1 MTHKVKRGLI
11 SIVMAVALVISVLA
25 GVLPLQSIKVGA
37 ETEPDYLTF
46 TAEEDNS
53 SVTVNIKDGTL
64 EYSVNNGEWAAY
76 TSNSSIALN
85 NGYTVRF
92 RGDSNSGKQLF
103 GYDNRVTINGKVA
116 CSGNIM
122 TLLNYNDPK
131 NATMSDY
138 CFSCMFYEC
147 AGLTSAPELP
157 ATTLTDGCY
166 ESMFVSCTRLT
177 SAPELPATTL
187 AFSCYNGMFHDCTGL
202 TSAPALPATT
212 LTANCYCNMFSF
224 CTSLTEPPA
233 LPATKLAEMCYYF
246 MFREC
251 TSLTE
256 PPALPATEL
265 AEMCYDSMFMECTSL
280 TSAPALPATSLA
292 NSCYSNM
299 FYGCTSIKLSE
310 TQTAYYNAEYRIPSS
325 DTGTDASYALNNMF
339 ASTGGAFTGTPDIN
353 KTYYIHKDVVYSYV
367 EPKAATY
374 EADGN
379 SEYYTGSD
387 GKFYKSEDDGATFT
401 EIEENSWI
409 IPRLTA
415 YMQVDTDSSNGVDV
429 NICAPLPEGEDINEY
444 SIQLGDTVQSFSKCS
459 TVVIDGTTYYLVKV
473 TCPAKNMADKYAYAV
488 QKNGTAKEGAS
499 GEVSVRDYA
508 DNVIGGNYTS
518 PVKKVCRA
526 MLAYGASAQTYF
538 GHNITDLAN
547 SNNKTGE
554 GADYSAVTV
563 PNAEFAKAS
572 LNTAL
577 AAANAPV
584 EYAGMSLTF
593 EHDTYI
599 SLAFKVKSGT
609 QEEAVDYVNQK
620 FTLGGNPV
628 SAEKNGTKFVVI
640 RQKDISVKNLV
651 NDIALGF
658 GGTDYKVNATQYMT
672 LVNAG
677 TDENLKN
684 VCKALYNYYLCA
696 IE

>member
-233 LPATKLAEMCYYF
+233 LPAT
-246 MFREC
+246 
-251 TSLTE
+251 
-256 PPALPATEL
+256 EL

-379 SEYYTGSD
+379 SDYYTGSD

-508 DNVIGGNYTS
+508 DNVIGGNYTV

-526 MLAYGASAQTYF
+526 MLAYGTAAQTYF
-538 GHNITDLAN
+538 DYKTTDPAN
-547 SNNKTGE
+547 KNNSTGD
-554 GADYSAVTV
+554 GADYSTV
-563 PNAEFAKAS
+563 KILESVFDKTG
-572 LNTAL
+572 LNEAL
-577 AAANAPV
+577 EAAGARV
-584 EYAGMSLTF
+584 EYVGMSLTLK
-593 EHDTYI
+593 HDTYI
-599 SLAFKVKSGT
+599 SLAFKVTSGT
-609 QEEAVDYVNQK
+609 QEDVMTYVNQN

-628 SAEKNGTKFVVI
+628 SAEKNGTSFVVI
-640 RQKDISVKNLV
+640 R
-651 NDIALGF
+651 A
-658 GGTDYKVNATQYMT
+658 
-672 LVNAG
+672 
-677 TDENLKN
+677 
-684 VCKALYNYYLCA
+684 
-696 IE
+696 